1 MECVFEIIE
10 TVIGL
15 GRSAQTGFIITT
27 IIILVLWLLRSIF
40 RRIIYCQTEDV
51 KTRYIW
57 R

>member
-40 RRIIYCQTEDV
+40 RQIIYCQTEDV